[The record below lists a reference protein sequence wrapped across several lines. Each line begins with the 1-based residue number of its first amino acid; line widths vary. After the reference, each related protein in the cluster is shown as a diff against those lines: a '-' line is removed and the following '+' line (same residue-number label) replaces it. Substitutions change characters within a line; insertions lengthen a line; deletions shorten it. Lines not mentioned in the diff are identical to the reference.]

1 MREMNP
7 AVFPLALMV
16 LCLLG
21 LVVSGAS
28 PHDRLTWFLEAG
40 PVIVGIPIL
49 LGTYR
54 RFPLS
59 QPVYFLLFIHALVLI
74 LGAHYTY
81 AKVPLGF
88 WLQDVFEFS
97 RNPYDRIGHFAQGF
111 VPALLAR
118 EILVRTSPLRGSRW
132 LPFLVVCFCL
142 AFSAFYEL
150 LEWGGAVVLGES
162 AEMFLAMQ
170 GDVWDT
176 QWDMFL
182 ALIGAVSS
190 LVFLS
195 GLHDRSLDKVET
207 RSRSN

>member
-1 MREMNP
+1 M
-7 AVFPLALMV
+7 A

-28 PHDRLTWFLEAG
+28 PHDRLTWLLEAG

-88 WLQDVFEFS
+88 WLQDIFEFS

-118 EILVRTSPLRGSRW
+118 EILMRTSPLRGSRW